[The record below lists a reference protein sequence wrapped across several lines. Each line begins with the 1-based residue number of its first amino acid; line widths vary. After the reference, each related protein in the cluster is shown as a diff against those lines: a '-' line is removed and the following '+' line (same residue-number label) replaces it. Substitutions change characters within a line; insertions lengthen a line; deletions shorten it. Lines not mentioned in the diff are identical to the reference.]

1 MLTWDLTKIVLLVG
15 LLVFTGLLW
24 WLPNKLVAPAGGLVG
39 AKHPVPDYYIDN
51 FTVTAMND
59 AGLPKHTLQA
69 KTLIHFPGNEKTQLD
84 RPRLVQYPQ
93 NGSNGPPVVTVSD
106 TGWLSGDGKLLVMSG
121 RVEVARGGGAGF
133 AGAEI
138 NTQQLTVSL
147 E

>member
-1 MLTWDLTKIVLLVG
+1 MLTWDLTKIVLLFG

-24 WLPNKLVAPAGGLVG
+24 WLPNTLVAPAAGLVG
-39 AKHPVPDYYIDN
+39 SKQPTPDYYIDD

-69 KTLIHFPGNEKTQLD
+69 KALIHFPGNEKTRLE

-93 NGSNGPPVVTVSD
+93 NGTEGPPVVTVSD

-121 RVEVARGGGAGF
+121 RVEVARGSGAGF
-133 AGAEI
+133 GGAQVH
-138 NTQQLTVSL
+138 TQQLTVSL